1 MSTTYAWIVDA
12 LAETWG
18 SIETVLDDRPAP
30 DFDAPTACP
39 GWNVRDVLAH
49 LVGFERILQG
59 EPVPEH
65 EGEYPDYVK
74 NPIGELNEA
83 VVAHWRRRPLVE
95 LREAFRVTT
104 ALALSR
110 LRGLSEEEW
119 DRVGWSPEGERPYHR
134 FMETRVLDSWIHL
147 GDLRDAFGLE
157 DDDHGPGEAVVLGRF
172 TGALPFVLG
181 RRVGASE
188 GARVAVDLRGAR
200 GARHVVAIEG
210 GRGKALPSEAQA
222 ENELVT
228 STALFWRRAAGRVD
242 ASRLLADPATS
253 VRGDAAL
260 VGAVVE
266 GLVVMI

>member
-1 MSTTYAWIVDA
+1 MATSYEGVVDA

-18 SIETVLDDRPAP
+18 AIESVLEGRPAS

-39 GWNVRDVLAH
+39 GWSVRDVLAH
-49 LVGFERILQG
+49 LVGFERMLQG
-59 EPVPEH
+59 EPAPEH
-65 EGEYPDYVK
+65 EGEYPDYVR

-83 VVAHWRRRPLVE
+83 VIAHWRRRSLAE

-104 ALALSR
+104 AAAIAR
-110 LRGLSEEEW
+110 LRELSDEEW
-119 DRVGWSPEGERPYHR
+119 ERVGWSPEGERPYHR

-147 GDLRDAFGLE
+147 GDLRDALGLE
-157 DDDHGPGEAVVLGRF
+157 GDDHGPGEAVVLGRF
-172 TGALPFVLG
+172 TDALPFVLG
-181 RRVGASE
+181 RRVGAPE
-188 GARVAVDLRGAR
+188 GARVALDLRGAR

-210 GRGKALPSEAQA
+210 GRGVALTPAAEA

-228 STALFWRRAAGRVD
+228 TTALFWRRAAGRVD
-242 ASRLLADPATS
+242 ASRVLSDRATS